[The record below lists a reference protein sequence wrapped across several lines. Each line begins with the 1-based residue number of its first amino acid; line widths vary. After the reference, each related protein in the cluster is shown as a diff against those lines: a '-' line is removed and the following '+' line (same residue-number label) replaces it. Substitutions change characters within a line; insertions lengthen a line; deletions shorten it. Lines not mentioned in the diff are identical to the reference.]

1 MGFFKKLTGQE
12 PLMKTILGTFNFMT
26 TNLDS
31 KLEDLKISDIS
42 VVAQVQIIHHTVSE
56 NSFRVEI
63 KTLEKSTI
71 LDGMEFPEIKGDITS
86 YKLTDFNGTGQ
97 YLLKFST
104 NDLRIHSFSKNSIL
118 RYVNLNLNEL
128 QNRKEK
134 LKEYKSR
141 YTSKPVSN
149 IFTRTDSKKLIQIEE
164 EFIKWLKN
172 KPMFWNVY
180 GKIYDILP
188 RYRVFKFEED
198 WYKKFIAKYG
208 ENIISYILKGHYEKT
223 NHIPDEEIDTFL
235 HLQSKLNQANLLR
248 GSLGESGESIYDFVV
263 RITEIEIN
271 EQFDSHII
279 SNKDLIEFSIKFD
292 KINDNDFDLIY
303 EIEERNEDD
312 GLIAYEINQ
321 SLEDV
326 INEHYENKSLTLSN
340 LKESFVSELQKAKI
354 SISEFKD
361 TEAKEKFLSLLELK
375 EEFIK
380 NFK

>member
-26 TNLDS
+26 TNLES

-42 VVAQVQIIHHTVSE
+42 AVAQVQIIYHTVSE

-97 YLLKFST
+97 YLLKFSP
-104 NDLRIHSFSKNSIL
+104 NDLRIHSYSKNSTL

-141 YTSKPVSN
+141 HASQPVSN

-164 EFIKWLKN
+164 EFIQWLKN
-172 KPMFWNVY
+172 KPMFWNMY

-198 WYKKFIAKYG
+198 WYKKFIEKYG
-208 ENIISYILKGHYEKT
+208 EDIISYILKGHYEKT

-235 HLQSKLNQANLLR
+235 HLQSKLKQANLLR
-248 GSLGESGESIYDFVV
+248 GSVGESGKSIYDFVV
-263 RITEIEIN
+263 RITEIEMN
-271 EQFDSHII
+271 EQFDSLII
-279 SNKDLIEFSIKFD
+279 ANKDLIEFSIKFD
-292 KINDNDFDLIY
+292 KITNNDFDLID
-303 EIEERNEDD
+303 EIEDINEDD

-321 SLEDV
+321 SLDD
-326 INEHYENKSLTLSN
+326 IISEHYENKSLTLSN
-340 LKESFVSELQKAKI
+340 LKESFISELQKAKI
-354 SISEFKD
+354 KISEFKD
-361 TEAKEKFLSLLELK
+361 TEAKNKFLSLLEIK

-380 NFK
+380 NVK